1 VRAGGA
7 QEAIDDYVPV
17 LLRARATAYRLTQI
31 RARDLRDLRDRE
43 VERSA

>member
-1 VRAGGA
+1 VF
-7 QEAIDDYVPV
+7 
-17 LLRARATAYRLTQI
+17 LRSRATAYRVTQI